1 MIKKLVAKDAKG
13 FRVFRLKKNPGY
25 SVIIDGDEIVEVAK
39 RHDMCDFEKDRDE
52 NECLRA
58 MGSFFTQRGHFC
70 WLCKDLET
78 DVWHIYIDT
87 EEL

>member
-39 RHDMCDFEKDRDE
+39 RHDMRDFEKDRDE